1 MAANLT
7 HQSSLPS
14 TPMEVTS
21 MLLERPLEQRDT
33 HSSVTGYCRA
43 CSRTMP
49 RCQSLEECRAITYR
63 RDVRP
68 AAPSSA
74 ALIATTTHMR
84 GINRLCV
91 AVKCRLNEHFTRCCR
106 AVDRMST
113 CSDDALRS
121 TCSLRHA
128 HHRCNRRMLK
138 NSNIS
143 LEIGHFLRCDR
154 RHILLQRPGVIS
166 LCRAAALE
174 LRNAGCDRW
183 RDCYERFQ
191 RVEQAASGS
200 P

>member
-7 HQSSLPS
+7 HQSSLRS

-49 RCQSLEECRAITYR
+49 RCQSLEECRAIAYR
-63 RDVRP
+63 RDLRP

-106 AVDRMST
+106 AVDRMPTS
-113 CSDDALRS
+113 SDDALRS
-121 TCSLRHA
+121 TYSLASRASPLQTPHA
-128 HHRCNRRMLK
+128 QKQQYFARNR
-138 NSNIS
+138 S
-143 LEIGHFLRCDR
+143 LFAMRSPAHL
-154 RHILLQRPGVIS
+154 
-166 LCRAAALE
+166 AATTRGNLFMQSSGTRTAK
-174 LRNAGCDRW
+174 RW
-183 RDCYERFQ
+183 
-191 RVEQAASGS
+191 V
-200 P
+200 